1 MDMDALTNNARK
13 NLIKLVDSSQLTIKN
28 AANLLKMNYSTAK
41 AIIKKY
47 RLYGSFNR
55 ENKISKRR
63 RNIFKIKE
71 REQILKNLKC

>member
-1 MDMDALTNNARK
+1 MDALTNTARK
-13 NLIKLVDSSQLTIKN
+13 YLIKLVESDKLTIKN

-47 RLYGSFNR
+47 RLYGSFSR

-63 RNIFKIKE
+63 RNIIKIKE
-71 REQILKNLKC
+71 REQLLKNLKS